1 MIISNVKLPFRDCQN
16 IIGRFDERV
25 RDAADMLYSA
35 AANHMSEKLYPRM
48 RFGNVF
54 AARSNKLRVREMVDC
69 KDKNG
74 VFVGWV
80 GEDVDAMRNEGFV
93 EV

>member
-1 MIISNVKLPFRDCQN
+1 
-16 IIGRFDERV
+16 
-25 RDAADMLYSA
+25 MLYSA

-48 RFGNVF
+48 RFCNVF
-54 AARSNKLRVREMVDC
+54 AAGSNEFRVREMVDC
-69 KDKNG
+69 EYVDG

-80 GEDVDAMRNEGFV
+80 GEDVDAMRNECFV

>member
-1 MIISNVKLPFRDCQN
+1 
-16 IIGRFDERV
+16 
-25 RDAADMLYSA
+25 MLYSA

-48 RFGNVF
+48 GFGNVF
-54 AARSNKLRVREMVDC
+54 AARSNKLRVWEVVDC
-69 KDKNG
+69 ENVYG

-80 GEDVDAMRNEGFV
+80 GEDVDAVSNECFV